1 MGNLQTLDEKKIFEK
16 FTQNAKKCIIKAYDL
31 ARKDSTNTEDV
42 LDVKYLFAAILLGKN
57 SFAARVLAKL
67 KIDMNKTVSAILGPK
82 ENFIYRDASIAP
94 DEQFKQVIAEAYMES
109 ANLGHVYVGT
119 EHLLLALMK
128 RRELPYIEELWKAGF
143 EYERVKDE
151 ILKMGSYQP
160 GVFGGDKEGGS
171 KEGEGGQAGVK
182 LPGQVADAN
191 EEQSALDFFGRNMC
205 EEAKNGRYLPIHGRE
220 DEIERLFHILS
231 RQTKNNPILVGESGV
246 GKTAIVEGLA
256 QRIVKKSKKVPSSF
270 KNFEIIQ
277 IDISSII
284 AGAKIRGD
292 VEERLL
298 AIMKEIEKSDNKI
311 IFIDEIHMVVGSGST
326 TGTADIANIIK
337 PYLTSNKI
345 KFIGATTSDEY
356 SKYFESDKA
365 LARRFQPVNVEE
377 IEPEEALEVVKYLKP
392 VFENYHKVTIT
403 EESLKEAVRL
413 SHRYVTDRY
422 LPDKAI
428 DVIDESAAKKKLI
441 RERKNKSVNKL
452 ESGLAEVEIEKNKAL
467 NKGDLDL
474 ASELRVKE
482 VDLKDQLK
490 DQKKKSQ
497 SKSMR
502 YKVEIEDIRE
512 VISRWTKIPVVSLS
526 SMDIKNIAQ
535 IDEIIKTQIIGQD
548 SAIDK
553 VSAALKRAR
562 LGFAEE
568 DRPLASFL
576 FLGPTGVGKTE
587 TAKVIAKE
595 LFGSQKNLIQVNM
608 SEYME
613 QHSVSKII
621 GSPPG
626 YVGYQ
631 DSGNLTEEIRKNPFS
646 IVLFDEIE
654 KAHADILNIL
664 LQAMEEGYIQDS
676 RGKKVSFKNTII
688 VMTSNIGA
696 KEIADDKVLGFEV
709 DLDSDQAS
717 EKKLDEVYEDMKKDV
732 MEELKDNLRPEFI
745 NRIDDVIVYRGLN
758 KDDIL
763 KITDLQIDKLNN
775 RLKKKG
781 IVLKVKKSVKDKIA
795 EDGYSKEYGARNIK
809 RKVQEL
815 IENRLADYLLENELV
830 EELQKRQRKG
840 LEKSGLLQINV
851 QIRNDKVVFDYKN

>member
-1 MGNLQTLDEKKIFEK
+1 MSNSQTLDEKKIFEK
-16 FTQNAKKCIIKAYDL
+16 FTQNAKKCIIKSYDL
-31 ARKDSTNTEDV
+31 ARKDSTNKENV
-42 LDVKYLFAAILLGKN
+42 LDVKYLFASILLGKN
-57 SFAARVLAKL
+57 SFASRVLAKL
-67 KIDMNKTVSAILGPK
+67 KIDMNKTVAAILGPK
-82 ENFIYRDASIAP
+82 ENFIFRDASIAP
-94 DEQFKQVIAEAYMES
+94 DEKFKQVIAEAYMES
-109 ANLGHVYVGT
+109 ATLGHVYVGT

-128 RRELPYIEELWKAGF
+128 RRELPYIEELWKNEF
-143 EYERVKDE
+143 NYERIKKE

-160 GVFGGDKEGGS
+160 GVFGGEETGDLSGDGDDQSAGAKLQAQLTGESDK
-171 KEGEGGQAGVK
+171 
-182 LPGQVADAN
+182 
-191 EEQSALDFFGRNMC
+191 QSALDFFGRNMC

-256 QRIVKKSKKVPSSF
+256 QRMVKKSKKVPSSF
-270 KNFEIIQ
+270 RNYEIIQ

-292 VEERLL
+292 VEERLM
-298 AIMKEIEKSDNKI
+298 AIMKEIEKSDDKI

-356 SKYFESDKA
+356 TKYFESDKA

-403 EESLKEAVRL
+403 DESLKEAVRL

-452 ESGLAEVEIEKNKAL
+452 ESGLADIEIKKNKAL

-474 ASELRVKE
+474 ASELRVRE
-482 VDLKDQLK
+482 VDFKDQLK
-490 DQKKKSQ
+490 KQKKKSQ

-512 VISRWTKIPVVSLS
+512 VISRWTKIPVISLS

-535 IDEIIKTQIIGQD
+535 IDEIIKTQIIGQE

-568 DRPLASFL
+568 NRPLASFL

-608 SEYME
+608 SEFME

-654 KAHADILNIL
+654 KAHSDILNIL
-664 LQAMEEGYIQDS
+664 LQALEEGYIQDS

-709 DLDSDQAS
+709 DLGSKASD
-717 EKKLDEVYEDMKKDV
+717 KKLDEVYEDMKKDV

-758 KDDIL
+758 KEDIL
-763 KITDLQIDKLNN
+763 KITDLQIDKLND

-781 IVLKVKKSVKDKIA
+781 IVLRVRKSVKDKIA
-795 EDGYSKEYGARNIK
+795 EEGYSKEYGARNIK

-815 IENRLADYLLENELV
+815 IENRLADFLLERDMV

-840 LEKSGLLQINV
+840 IENSGLLQITV
-851 QIRNDKVVFDYKN
+851 QIREDEVVFDS